1 MFYSL
6 SLALM
11 TTAIWLVRVD
21 NLWVLTETAA
31 SVSRTPVDV
40 YPASVQRLFM
50 YFLPLAFLATMP
62 AKALVEG
69 FNGTWLALGLS
80 WAVLALVA
88 SRAFW
93 RYATRH
99 YASASS

>member
-6 SLALM
+6 SLSLM
-11 TTAIWLVRVD
+11 TLAIWLVRVD
-21 NLWVLTETAA
+21 NLWVLTDTAA

-40 YPASVQRLFM
+40 YPAIVQRFFL
-50 YFLPLAFLATMP
+50 YFLPLAFFATMP

-69 FNGTWLALGLS
+69 FNGYWLVIGAAWGL
-80 WAVLALVA
+80 AALVA
-88 SRAFW
+88 SRLFW